1 MGGWEEHTTQT
12 LQALQPKI
20 STPGN
25 YPKEMSSEQEQQR
38 RAERLTPVTL
48 FKQQDSGN
56 NRNVQKQ
63 RQHSGR
69 RQRRRYRE
77 KYDTAV
83 KKARQEGTNEERV
96 ACFKIMLSRSQ
107 ACCRLSP
114 EIPATLETVADKFK
128 ACYRV
133 TRRSAWVTESPGFKT
148 EKVKRHHCQCRSLGK
163 RLSILREALGFRPR
177 ACKRFI
183 NAEQENV
190 YVR

>member
-1 MGGWEEHTTQT
+1 
-12 LQALQPKI
+12 
-20 STPGN
+20 
-25 YPKEMSSEQEQQR
+25 MS
-38 RAERLTPVTL
+38 
-48 FKQQDSGN
+48 KNSGN
-56 NRNVQKQ
+56 TLAGGSAAATARSMTQQLK
-63 RQHSGR
+63 RQDR
-69 RQRRRYRE
+69 R
-77 KYDTAV
+77 
-83 KKARQEGTNEERV
+83 ERGKV

-107 ACCRLSP
+107 ACWLSP

-133 TRRSAWVTESPGFKT
+133 TRRPAWVTESPGFKT

-163 RLSILREALGFRPR
+163 RLSILREALGFCPR